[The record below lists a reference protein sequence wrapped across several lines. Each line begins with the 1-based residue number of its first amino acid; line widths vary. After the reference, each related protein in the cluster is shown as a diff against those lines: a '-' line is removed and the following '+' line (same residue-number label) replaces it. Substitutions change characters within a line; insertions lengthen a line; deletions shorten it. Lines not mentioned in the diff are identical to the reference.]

1 MTPDATARGA
11 AVDDYD
17 VFCQGFRRL
26 SGLDL
31 TQYKRPQM
39 ERRIRS
45 FLDRRGHEGGLA
57 PYLQV
62 LRADPVELDAFLDR
76 VTINVS
82 ELWRHPEQFSV
93 LARHILPELAAAGRM
108 RCWSAGCSYGAE
120 AYTLAAVCH
129 KTIPTAQV
137 SITGTDIDRRMVAR
151 ARDAHFSKA
160 DARGVPAAEL
170 KRYFVADGLDYRPV
184 EELRRM
190 MRFEQ
195 GDLLR
200 DRTVQGT
207 YDLVMCRNTAIYFS
221 EPVRDALHQ
230 RLANALRPGGVLVV
244 GATERVTDP
253 RGCGLVAIHPFT
265 YRRA

>member
-1 MTPDATARGA
+1 MTPDATAHGA
-11 AVDDYD
+11 AVDEYD

-45 FLDRRGHEGGLA
+45 FLDRRGHADGLS
-57 PYLQV
+57 PYLQL

-82 ELWRHPEQFSV
+82 ELWRHPEQFAV
-93 LARHILPELAAAGRM
+93 LARHVLPELAKGGRV

-129 KTIPTAQV
+129 ATIPTAQI

-151 ARDAHFSKA
+151 AREARFSRA

-170 KRYFVADGLDYRPV
+170 KRYFVADGDALRPV
-184 EELRRM
+184 EELRRLV
-190 MRFEQ
+190 RFET

-200 DRTVQGT
+200 DRPALGS

-221 EPVRDALHQ
+221 EPVRDALHL

-244 GATERVTDP
+244 GATERVSDP
-253 RGCGLVAIHPFT
+253 RACGLEAIHPFT